1 MISAI
6 STIAMLLLS
15 SNAMPMLDNLDA
27 IAGIHKAS
35 FNPDARLVSKQWD
48 EAFGRAHPQKLES
61 SKVFLNIRRKCNKA
75 TALAMQDF
83 INSEEP
89 VYFIKSDTHETLS
102 RDGCVEAITSGCKIM
117 NGLNRQMHLVFY
129 YSEAEMEGIP
139 ALNDMAQSCNL
150 KVSVTVETFAIA
162 FQKKSWHQFA
172 QNINSINL
180 MGSDEEFDVDS
191 SRLPQFPSL
200 KRVHVNFDAIS
211 GREGKGLLLSLSSSS
226 VKELLVTQRHEDLDN
241 QEPWIAEFVAQLLV
255 TQRYED
261 LDNQEPWI
269 AEFVARCPTLK
280 KLDIQNG
287 PFWNKFGTSKGF
299 AIPSTYPDISE
310 AIIDALPASLKSLS
324 VGLVSVEGSFF
335 KKLTTLENLKSLKFV
350 AKNMPEFELPASMEH
365 LEIKWSPGKSNVDY
379 YKNILTSISTSSL
392 KFFGLSMN
400 YGVPIGILL
409 QSLPATLGVLKL
421 EGIQLKQFTRDKGFI
436 QIDSKLKHVKVQHVD
451 ADSRGLADFLI
462 SLPPST
468 KSIVMTDV
476 ALVQG
481 GRSAPMIPKFQN
493 QVQLKKMSLEFK
505 KVDPNAFKIAKDIVN
520 NFQLSSRGR
529 ILETNVDEFAVFK
542 ATSSR
547 LSRRT

>member
-1 MISAI
+1 MIGFVKARPSSSYSFILEMISAI

-61 SKVFLNIRRKCNKA
+61 SKVLLNIRRKCDKA
-75 TALAMQDF
+75 IAFAMQDF
-83 INSEEP
+83 IISEEP
-89 VYFIKSDTHETLS
+89 VHFIKSDTHKTLS
-102 RDGCVEAITSGCKIM
+102 RDGCVEAIAGGCKIM
-117 NGLNRQMHLVFY
+117 NGLNRQMHIVLGGPQ
-129 YSEAEMEGIP
+129 AEMEGVP
-139 ALNDMAQSCNL
+139 ALNDLAQRCNL
-150 KVSVTVETFAIA
+150 KVSITVETFAIA

-200 KRVHVNFDAIS
+200 KRVQVNFDAIS
-211 GREGKGLLLSLSSSS
+211 GQEGKGLLLSLSSSS
-226 VKELLVTQRHEDLDN
+226 VRELLVTQRHEDLDN
-241 QEPWIAEFVAQLLV
+241 QEPWIAEFVV
-255 TQRYED
+255 
-261 LDNQEPWI
+261 
-269 AEFVARCPTLK
+269 RCPTLK

-287 PFWNKFGTSKGF
+287 PFSSDFGTSTGF

-310 AIIDALPASLKSLS
+310 AIIDALPASLTSLS
-324 VGLVSVEGSFF
+324 AGLVSVEGSFF
-335 KKLTTLENLKSLKFV
+335 KKLNTLESLTSLKFV
-350 AKNMPEFELPASMEH
+350 ARNMPEFELPASMEH

-379 YKNILTSISTSSL
+379 YKNILTSISTSNL

-400 YGVPIGILL
+400 NDVPIGVLL

-421 EGIQLKQFTRDKGFI
+421 EGIQLKQFTRDKGFT

-468 KSIVMTDV
+468 KSIVMKDV

-505 KVDPNAFKIAKDIVN
+505 KVDPNAFKMAKDIVN
-520 NFQLSSRGR
+520 NFQVSSRGR